1 MQKPIKI
8 TRCAASRRASGFTLT
23 ELMITLAIAAVL
35 IGLGAP
41 SFTGMLEK
49 RRQAAENSAL
59 VEHLVLAREEAKNSA
74 SPMSLCISTDGKRCA
89 GSGWHDGYIV
99 FRDAEGP
106 GVVDGG
112 ENLVRHNQAGA
123 PGTTISAT
131 LVSNAA
137 AYTKKYIRFDPAGK
151 PDGGKAIQLSTCR
164 TGLAPLLVTVKSNGN
179 IASAKGTGVCA

>member
-1 MQKPIKI
+1 MRKPIKI
-8 TRCAASRRASGFTLT
+8 TGGAAFRGAPGFTLT

-59 VEHLVLAREEAKNSA
+59 REHLLLAREEARNSA
-74 SPMSLCISTDGKRCA
+74 SPVSVCISSDGEKCI
-89 GSGWHDGYIV
+89 GSNWHEGYIV
-99 FRDAEGP
+99 FRDAEGA
-106 GVVDGG
+106 GVLDGG
-112 ENLVRHNQAGA
+112 EDLVRHNQAGA

-131 LVSNAA
+131 LVSTSAV
-137 AYTKKYIRFDPAGK
+137 YGKKYIRFDAAGK

-164 TGLAPLLVTVKSNGN
+164 SKLAPLFVTVKSNGN
-179 IASAKGTGVCA
+179 IASARGTGECT